1 MSFQKNERS
10 LLVNDEKFYLLDQK
24 RRLEVVFHG
33 TRNEVVEVLNS
44 LDKNILKTYHFPMLI
59 KRGIVIKVNGME
71 LIVVEDFDTE

>member
-1 MSFQKNERS
+1 M
-10 LLVNDEKFYLLDQK
+10 NDEKYYILDQK

-33 TRNEVVEVLNS
+33 TRSEVTKKLNS

-59 KRGIVIKVNGME
+59 KRGIVIKINDME

>member
-1 MSFQKNERS
+1 M
-10 LLVNDEKFYLLDQK
+10 NDEKYYILDQK

-33 TRNEVVEVLNS
+33 TRSEVTKKLNS

-59 KRGIVIKVNGME
+59 KRGIVIKINGME